1 MRMQNETPHHVAIIM
16 DGNGRWAQQRDLPRL
31 AGHRAGSDRVK
42 EIVRAADRLGI
53 RVLTFYAFSEEN
65 WNRPLDEVNGLMLLI
80 RDYLVQEQQ
89 SILENNVRFQIFGDL
104 ERLPS
109 AIRSVV
115 SETIELSA
123 SNTGLVLNF
132 AVSYGGRQEI
142 IRAVNTLLAEVHDGL
157 RSANDPVTLE
167 EFGDKLYTRGL
178 PDPDL
183 IIRTS
188 GEKRISNFLL
198 WQLAYS
204 ELYITD
210 TLWPDFTPAHLEVA
224 LADFAKRNRRFGL
237 TAEQLDEPGTSADSV
252 EREGL
257 H

>member
-1 MRMQNETPHHVAIIM
+1 MTMQSNIPHHVAIIM

-65 WNRPLDEVNGLMLLI
+65 WNRPIDEVNGLMLLI
-80 RDYLVQEQQ
+80 RDYLVHEQQ
-89 SILENNVRFQIFGDL
+89 SILENNVRFQIFGDI

-109 AIRSVV
+109 AIREVV
-115 SETIELSA
+115 QQTIDLSMH
-123 SNTGLVLNF
+123 NTGLVLNF

-142 IRAVNTLLAEVHDGL
+142 LRAVNQLLVEVESGT
-157 RSANDPVTLE
+157 RSCDRSVTLE
-167 EFGDKLYTRGL
+167 EFGDRLYTRGL

-224 LADFAKRNRRFGL
+224 LAEFDKRNRRFGR
-237 TAEQLDEPGTSADSV
+237 TAEQLEEPVGDSV
-252 EREGL
+252 ERDGL